1 MDSLP
6 ISDVIPDIVSHLS
19 QSGAVIVVAEPG
31 AGKTTRVPPALLKLA
46 SDSSQKGQQIILLQ
60 PRRIAARAAAFRISY
75 EMQTRLGEEVGF
87 QVRHESRCS
96 NNTRILVC
104 TEGIFLRK
112 LQEDPTLSQV
122 SIVIFDEFHERNLDS
137 DLCLALVRQVQK
149 EIRPE
154 LKIVVMSAT
163 LEAMSVSKYLDDCP
177 VVKSSGRNFPVDIQ
191 YLSHEEDFFI
201 ENKVAKAVK
210 NSIESSEGHV
220 LAFLPGVREIKRSEE
235 LLESFAKENDLLL
248 MPLYG
253 EMPLEEQNLVLQ
265 ETQKRKIILATN
277 VAETSLTINGVTC
290 VVDSGL
296 ARVNRLD
303 PRLGLNS
310 LQLEHISKASAEQRA
325 GRAGR
330 TQSGQCLRLWTKR
343 EDNKMARFNDPEIE
357 RVELSSCILQ
367 LLNWGETNLEN
378 FEWFQKPPQKSL
390 RRAIDLLEQIDATNN
405 GALTEDGRLMATLPV
420 QPRLARLLIEGAK
433 FGHGKTAA
441 LCAAL
446 LSNKDPV
453 KRRDENLPGGSTRQ
467 KSKSDVLDRV
477 FMLEQYQK
485 TGFKDSY
492 LGELS
497 AGLAKQILFDADQ
510 LYRLVKPL
518 EKEFASARKIE
529 EDEALM
535 RALLVAYS
543 DRICRRREPGKN
555 TALMLGGRGVRLSD
569 ESGVTDAE
577 FFVAVELVETGKSD
591 AFVRQASGIELSWLP
606 QSHIKSTIE
615 TIFDA
620 ERMKVVAIRRKK
632 FFDFILDENIVA
644 LPPDLDTGSILAQ
657 GLCEQKIDISALVDD
672 DSKQLIARIEC
683 LNNVM
688 PDLGLPSLSDTPWM
702 DFFNDWCS
710 GLSSLDELKTRP
722 LSSVICTRLTY
733 EQQNKLDKEAP
744 EKFLVPSGSQ
754 IKLTYELGKP
764 PVLAARI
771 QELFG
776 MKETPKIAQGRI
788 PLLIHLL
795 APNFRVQQIT
805 PDLASFWKNTYA
817 LVRKDLKARYP
828 KHSWPEDPLT
838 AQAQRGAKRKI
849 E

>member
-6 ISDVIPDIVSHLS
+6 INDVIPDIVSHLS

-31 AGKTTRVPPALLKLA
+31 AGKTTCVPPALLKLA
-46 SDSSQKGQQIILLQ
+46 SDVSPKGQQIILLQ
-60 PRRIAARAAAFRISY
+60 PRRIAARAAAFRISD
-75 EMQTRLGEEVGF
+75 EMKTRLGEEVGF

-96 NNTRILVC
+96 NNTKILVC

-112 LQEDPTLSQV
+112 LQEDPTLGQV

-137 DLCLALVRQVQK
+137 DLCLALVRQVQS

-163 LEAMSVSKYLDDCP
+163 LEALSVSQFLNNCP
-177 VVKSSGRNFPVDIQ
+177 VVKSAGRNFPVDIE
-191 YLSHEEDFFI
+191 YLSAQEDSFI
-201 ENKVAKAVK
+201 ENKVVDAVK
-210 NSIESSEGHV
+210 SCIKSSQGHV

-235 LLESFAKENDLLL
+235 LLESFAKDNDLLL

-253 EMPLEEQNLVLQ
+253 EMSLEEQSRVLQ
-265 ETQKRKIILATN
+265 ESQKRKIVLATN
-277 VAETSLTINGVTC
+277 VAETSITINGISA

-310 LQLEHISKASAEQRA
+310 LQLERISKASAEQRA

-343 EDNKMARFNDPEIE
+343 EDNNMAQFNDPEIN

-378 FEWFQKPPQKSL
+378 FHWFQKPPQKNL
-390 RRAIDLLEQIDATNN
+390 KQAIELLEQIDATTN
-405 GALTEDGRLMATLPV
+405 GALTDDGRLMATLPV

-433 FGHGKTAA
+433 FGHAKAAA

-453 KRRDENLPGGSTRQ
+453 KRGDEILPGGSIRQ

-485 TGFKDSY
+485 TGLKDSY

-497 AGLAKQILFDADQ
+497 VGPTKQILFDADQ

-518 EKEFASARKIE
+518 EKEFTSVKKND

-535 RALLVAYS
+535 RAILVAYA
-543 DRICRRREPGKN
+543 DRICRRRESGKN

-577 FFVAVELVETGKSD
+577 FFVAVELIETGKSD
-591 AFVRQASGIELSWLP
+591 ALVRQASAIELSWLP
-606 QSHIKSTIE
+606 QSHISSTIV
-615 TIFDA
+615 THFDA
-620 ERMKVVAIRRKK
+620 DRMKVVASKRKK

-644 LPPDLDTGSILAQ
+644 LPTDIDTGVVLAR
-657 GLCEQKIDISALVDD
+657 GLCEHKIDIGALVDD
-672 DSKQLIARIEC
+672 DSKQLIARIDC
-683 LNNVM
+683 LNNAM
-688 PDLGLPSLSDTPWM
+688 PDLGLPLLSDAPWM
-702 DFFNDWCS
+702 DFLIDWCS
-710 GLSSLDELKTRP
+710 GLSSLEELKTKP
-722 LSSVICTRLTY
+722 LSSIILAGLTY
-733 EQQNKLDKEAP
+733 EQKNILDQEAP
-744 EKFLVPSGSQ
+744 EKFLVPSGSH
-754 IKLTYELGKP
+754 IKLVYESGKP

-788 PLLIHLL
+788 SLLIHLL

-805 PDLASFWKNTYA
+805 PDLAGFWKNTYVQ
-817 LVRKDLKARYP
+817 VRKDLKARYP
-828 KHSWPEDPLT
+828 KHSWPDDPLT
-838 AQAQRGAKRKI
+838 AHALRGAKRKD
-849 E
+849 